1 MWPEPVERVAR
12 ELRAAAIDATIH
24 EFPRARATAEA
35 AATAIGCPLDEIVK
49 SLVFVCDGTPRRRA
63 RPGRPRAPT
72 RRESPPP
79 PAPRRSG
86 SRRPPRCVAATGFEP
101 GAVAPFPL
109 PRSLRVL
116 IERTLLQHARVWV
129 CAGSPTHMAALAP
142 AELQQLTGAETADLL
157 GPRYS
162 STTDR

>member
-24 EFPRARATAEA
+24 EFPEPVATAAA
-35 AATAIGCPLDEIVK
+35 AATAIGCPLDEIVTV
-49 SLVFVCDGTPRRRA
+49 SVFIGDGKPVA
-63 RPGRPRAPT
+63 ALIPGDRAPDEARVAAVAGVT
-72 RRESPPP
+72 AIE
-79 PAPRRSG
+79 PATPAEVQR
-86 SRRPPRCVAATGFEP
+86 ATGFDPED
-101 GAVAPFPL
+101 VAAFPV
-109 PRSLRVL
+109 PDGLRVL
-116 IERTLLQHARVWV
+116 MERTLFQHARVWV

-142 AELQQLTGAETADLL
+142 GELEQLTRAETADLL